1 MEEVIN
7 ELLKEGDR
15 IVVYFTNS
23 APYKGEFIKCT
34 HGILVAS
41 NKQGRITLMRV
52 SDISRVIKNP
62 EREMAFSDTSDRT
75 EESLTDTE
83 LDTEDAIESESRT
96 ESRDPNLYEVDLP
109 ELAAPKVLGRVDLN
123 KVDPRRADRM
133 RRMQAAKTYVDDS
146 TVDDNGIKIAPM
158 GVITAIGPKFGFIDD
173 NGETRYFNIGEVMK
187 GWSNE
192 TPLEKGDEVVFS
204 PADNAHGKVA
214 KCVHRPWSISR
225 QIRTA
230 EQMVYR
236 DQRNAKLLA
245 TQLHEAFP
253 DDEDVNDLLFRLHM
267 S

>member
-34 HGILVAS
+34 HGILVAN

-62 EREMAFSDTSDRT
+62 EREFTFPEAMDKADDTLSDNDLAT
-75 EESLTDTE
+75 EESG
-83 LDTEDAIESESRT
+83 ESESG
-96 ESRDPNLYEVDLP
+96 SRDPNLYEVELP
-109 ELAAPKVLGRVDLN
+109 ELAVPKVLGRVDLN

-133 RRMQAAKTYVDDS
+133 RRMQSAKVFADDS

-158 GVITAIGPKFGFIDD
+158 GVITAIGPKFGFIED

-204 PADNAHGKVA
+204 PAENAHGKVA

-230 EQMVYR
+230 EQMAYR

-245 TQLHEAFP
+245 TQLNEAFP

-267 S
+267 I